1 MKKRTILSGQTVTR
15 KKKNPKG
22 LSGFFGAV
30 KAVTSLSL
38 KIMCLCIFVVSV
50 SALFLY
56 LYQFLI
62 SSPYMALEEVRISG
76 VDDEIKRDLID
87 ISGLDSEISLLTLN
101 LNEIKQSMESHPWVR
116 RVELEKCFPN
126 LLLVR
131 AEKET
136 PYAIVALEKLYYI
149 NKWGEPFK
157 EIEYSD
163 NKDFPVITGISPE
176 NNDRDH
182 YMKLAAGILSVFES
196 DKGAWSMEDLSELHF
211 EKNEKVSLYST
222 SIPVVLKMGFNEIAA
237 KKKELKKILVHLN
250 ETGRIHMVKAID
262 LNYSDGVVVSF
273 KDAG

>member
-1 MKKRTILSGQTVTR
+1 MKKRTILSGQAVTR
-15 KKKNPKG
+15 KKKQVKDY
-22 LSGFFGAV
+22 SGFFRIIKVAF
-30 KAVTSLSL
+30 SLSVKML
-38 KIMCLCIFVVSV
+38 CLCIVVASI

-56 LYQFLI
+56 LYQYLI

-76 VDDEIKRDLID
+76 VDERIKRELID
-87 ISGLDSEISLLTLN
+87 ISGMDSELSLLTLN
-101 LNEIKQSMESHPWVR
+101 LKDLKQKMESHPWVR

-131 AEKET
+131 AEKEI

-157 EIEYSD
+157 ELEYSD

-176 NNDRDH
+176 DNGRDH

-211 EKNEKVSLYST
+211 EAGEKVSLYST
-222 SIPVVLKMGFNEIAA
+222 TIPVVLKMGCNELEI
-237 KKKELKKILVHLN
+237 KKKELRKILGHLN
-250 ETGRIHMVKAID
+250 ETGRIRMVKAID
-262 LNYSDGVVVSF
+262 LNYSDGAVVSF
-273 KDAG
+273 KEAG